1 MQQTVSINGFETVIE
16 IPDGQAVSPVKV
28 EGVKE
33 NYHIDYGNGLVE
45 VGGEV
50 EVTTRV
56 TNGHIEGSA
65 DITLAFGTLLD
76 VQATAIDIAGAMQE
90 GVHIQYTGN
99 GFKIYAHANTTDVQ
113 PIKVK
118 WTAKGLI

>member
-1 MQQTVSINGFETVIE
+1 MQQTISINGFETVIE
-16 IPDGQAVSPVKV
+16 IPDGQVVSPVKV
-28 EGVKE
+28 NGAKE
-33 NYHIDYGNGLVE
+33 NYRIDYGNGLVE

-50 EVTTRV
+50 EIATRV
-56 TNGHIEGSA
+56 TNNHIEGSA
-65 DITLAFGTLLD
+65 DIVLDLNTLLD
-76 VQATAIDIAGAMQE
+76 VQVTAIDIAGAMQE
-90 GVHIQYTGN
+90 GVHIQYTSG